1 MTASRRTVV
10 VTGGS
15 GGIGRVIVRRFVD
28 TGAHVVVLDR
38 DAAALASLSDE
49 TTSDVTV
56 REVDVTDR
64 ASIAAAINDLERVDV
79 LVNAAAVI
87 QRVDIL
93 EMPLDQWQSVLDINL
108 TAALTM
114 TQAAVP
120 LMREGGAIVN
130 IASINGERHNPMLVA
145 YGVSKAGLLALTKGL
160 AVALAP
166 RGIRVNAI
174 VGGHVLTDFS
184 RSRLG
189 IPAERDKVVRSI
201 PLGRLGL
208 PDDFANAVAFLA
220 GAEAQWVTGASLNVD
235 GGWLAAD
242 STSLPAL

>member
-28 TGAHVVVLDR
+28 TEAHVVVLDR
-38 DAAALASLSDE
+38 NLAAPASLSDE
-49 TTSDVTV
+49 APPDVAL
-56 REVDVTDR
+56 REVDVTNR
-64 ASIAAAINDLERVDV
+64 ASVAAAINDLERVDV

-93 EMPLDQWQSVLDINL
+93 EMPLDQWQSILDINL
-108 TAALTM
+108 TAALAV
-114 TQAAVP
+114 TQAVVP
-120 LMREGGAIVN
+120 LMPAGASIVN
-130 IASINGERHNPMLVA
+130 IASINGERHNPMIVA
-145 YGVSKAGLLALTKGL
+145 YGVSKAALLALTKGL

-166 RGIRVNAI
+166 RGIRVNAV

-189 IPAERDKVVRSI
+189 VPSERDKVVQSI
-201 PLGRLGL
+201 PLGRLGT
-208 PDDFANAVAFLA
+208 PDDFANVVAFLA
-220 GAEAQWVTGASLNVD
+220 SAEAQWVTGASINVD

>member
-1 MTASRRTVV
+1 M
-10 VTGGS
+10 
-15 GGIGRVIVRRFVD
+15 D
-28 TGAHVVVLDR
+28 TEAHVVVLDQ

-49 TTSDVTV
+49 TTSNVTV
-56 REVDVTDR
+56 REVDLTDR
-64 ASIAAAINDLERVDV
+64 ASVAPAINDLERVDV

-108 TAALTM
+108 TAALAM

-120 LMREGGAIVN
+120 LMPEGAAIVN

-166 RGIRVNAI
+166 RGIRVNAV

-201 PLGRLGL
+201 PLGRLGM
-208 PDDFANAVAFLA
+208 PEDFANAVAFLA